1 MYNHTL
7 RQVANMFNKVI
18 HCDQRHAVMFVL
30 VLANPFIGKKFMN
43 IQKWEVRR
51 NVNGQQGR
59 IYR

>member
-43 IQKWEVRR
+43 I
-51 NVNGQQGR
+51 
-59 IYR
+59 